1 MNGLFDNVVENV
13 NPYSQTQIFPC
24 GTLYKY
30 VNSDILQGVIN
41 MTQPLFIAVMDDGA
55 YDELPETMAELQ
67 EITKGTDLQTLDSC
81 LAIICIDKQ
90 QPDTYW
96 YMWYDIDVSD
106 CSIGRFKSTH
116 SPRYV
121 LSQFKKFVE
130 QLLVETD
137 YKTYYVINGTR
148 IDGWIT
154 L

>member
-1 MNGLFDNVVENV
+1 
-13 NPYSQTQIFPC
+13 
-24 GTLYKY
+24 
-30 VNSDILQGVIN
+30 
-41 MTQPLFIAVMDDGA
+41 
-55 YDELPETMAELQ
+55 MAELQ

-106 CSIGRFKSTH
+106 CSIGRFKSNH

-121 LSQFKKFVE
+121 LTQFKKFVE

-137 YKTYYVINGTR
+137 AEKQHSSSF
-148 IDGWIT
+148 
-154 L
+154 